1 MTGTT
6 VITLVLCLA
15 MLTLR
20 YVTSRRVAGNSSKHG
35 WQTTARVLISAALS
49 LAAIHY
55 TLQRQASELDGQ
67 PHEASLM
74 ERIVRMVTN

>member
-1 MTGTT
+1 
-6 VITLVLCLA
+6 
-15 MLTLR
+15 
-20 YVTSRRVAGNSSKHG
+20 VAGNSSKHG
-35 WQTTARVLISAALS
+35 WQTTARVLISAALA